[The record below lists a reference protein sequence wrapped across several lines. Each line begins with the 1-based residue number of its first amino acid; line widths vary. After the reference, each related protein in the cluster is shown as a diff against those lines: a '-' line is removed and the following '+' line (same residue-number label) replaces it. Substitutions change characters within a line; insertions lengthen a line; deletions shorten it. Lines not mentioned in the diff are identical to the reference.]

1 MRCYLS
7 GDMVIYTSYNTL
19 AGSYM
24 VSPKCH
30 FAQKT
35 NKFSI
40 FYDKSIYFLSI
51 INIIG
56 AAKK

>member
-7 GDMVIYTSYNTL
+7 GDMVIYTSHNTL

-30 FAQKT
+30 FVQKT
-35 NKFSI
+35 KKFSI
-40 FYDKSIYFLSI
+40 SPASKYFLSI
-51 INIIG
+51 INIIR
-56 AAKK
+56 ATKK